1 MEEEHLKKTNKQ
13 TKPTFWKQSWMMS
26 RLALFCYV
34 YVITEASGTYV
45 ETELMHFQV
54 ICQDFSSVRNVCKLI
69 GQHLQDYNS
78 EITYTVKFADYI

>member
-1 MEEEHLKKTNKQ
+1 
-13 TKPTFWKQSWMMS
+13 MS

-54 ICQDFSSVRNVCKLI
+54 ICQDFSSVRNVCKLRT
-69 GQHLQDYNS
+69 S
-78 EITYTVKFADYI
+78 EEMCVNRTAPPGL